1 MTQPDRRPLGKKI
14 QDEFAH
20 LQLPRGP
27 SGLQGRDR
35 ELRQYFAGRDVYE
48 TSKALYRALC
58 FAETRKAAEGHI
70 DLSDASELGVPAKD
84 YDRLREA
91 RNRPIPKAPDRE
103 PKTIVQMNITV
114 KQLVWLRSQG
124 PNLSETVRE
133 ILDLAMGVGS

>member
-1 MTQPDRRPLGKKI
+1 MGKKI

-27 SGLQGRDR
+27 SGLRGRDR

-48 TSKALYRALC
+48 TAKSLYRALC
-58 FAETRKAAEGHI
+58 FAETRKAAEDHI
-70 DLSDASELGVPAKD
+70 DFCGAVELGVPAKE
-84 YDRLREA
+84 YDLLLEA

-124 PNLSETVRE
+124 ANLSETVRE
-133 ILDLAMGVGS
+133 ILDLAMGVES